1 MFCDKVL
8 FTMITEAIDFRYLL
22 IENYKKLKISEEE
35 LATIFV
41 IDHLIG
47 QGNPFVTSDLL
58 SLKMSLDVKDIDR
71 ILAKLITKG
80 FFEYKT
86 QGKKTVATLEPLKQ
100 KLYREFQIFLSKE
113 EEEKSSQRIT
123 EALENVYESFQK
135 NLGRSLS
142 PVEISKIHEWI
153 SFGYSDTV
161 IIDALKEAL
170 SQGKKSL
177 RSVDKILL
185 SWSQRDDLLSE
196 GYTPLS
202 NDWDKNLDETIRIAK
217 TPWIKKPEDD

>member
-1 MFCDKVL
+1 
-8 FTMITEAIDFRYLL
+8 MITEAIDFRYLL

-47 QGNPFVTSDLL
+47 QGNPFVTADLL
-58 SLKMSLDVKDIDR
+58 SLKMSLDVKEIDKV
-71 ILAKLITKG
+71 LANLITRG

-86 QGKKTVATLEPLKQ
+86 QGKKTIATLEPLKQ
-100 KLYREFQIFLSKE
+100 KLYREFQIFLSQE
-113 EEEKSSQRIT
+113 EQERSSQRVT
-123 EALENVYESFQK
+123 EVLENIYQTFEK
-135 NLGRSLS
+135 LMGRSLS
-142 PVEISKIHEWI
+142 PVEISKIHEWV
-153 SFGYSDTV
+153 SYGYDETM

-170 SQGKKSL
+170 KQNKKTL

-196 GYTPLS
+196 GHTPLNS
-202 NDWDKNLDETIRIAK
+202 DWDKNLEETIRIAK
-217 TPWIKKPEDD
+217 TPWIKKPDDE

>member
-8 FTMITEAIDFRYLL
+8 DMITEAIDFRYLL
-22 IENYKKLKISEEE
+22 IENYKKLKIKENE

-47 QGNPFVTSDLL
+47 QGNPFVTADLL
-58 SLKMSLDVKDIDR
+58 SLKMSLDVKEIDK
-71 ILAKLITKG
+71 ILATLITKG

-100 KLYREFQIFLSKE
+100 KLYREFQLYLSKE

-123 EALENVYESFQK
+123 EALENIYSSFEK
-135 NLGRSLS
+135 LLGRSLS
-142 PVEISKIHEWI
+142 PVEISKIHEWV
-153 SFGYSDTV
+153 SFGYSDET

-170 SQGKKSL
+170 SQNKKSL

-185 SWSQRDDLLSE
+185 SWSQRDDLLNE

-202 NDWDKNLDETIRIAK
+202 SEWDKNLDETIRIAK